1 MATFCFKGM
10 TMKLKWIFVVLVA
23 CASAA
28 ALAGEVSPFKD
39 EKAQESYAIGA
50 QTGRT
55 LKKDNVEIDVE
66 MLIRGLKDGLGGDR
80 MLLSEKELRGVMSRV
95 QQELHKNMVLN
106 RRALGERN
114 KEEGTRFL
122 AENGKKTGVTTTST
136 GLQYKVLKT
145 GSGAKPM
152 LNNTVSV
159 NFRGTLIN
167 GVEFDASAE
176 GTPSQLVVAQMI
188 PGFKEALQ
196 LMAVG
201 SKWQIVIPANLAY
214 GDRGTGTDVGPNQV
228 LLFEVE
234 LLAIK

>member
-1 MATFCFKGM
+1 MAIFYIKGL
-10 TMKLKWIFVVLVA
+10 TMKLKWILSVLA
-23 CASAA
+23 LCASAG

-39 EKAQESYAIGA
+39 QKEQDSYAIGA

-66 MLIRGLKDGLGGDR
+66 MLIRGLRDGLSGER
-80 MLLSEKELRGVMSRV
+80 MLVSEKELRSVMTRV

-114 KEEGTRFL
+114 KEEGTKFL
-122 AENGKKTGVTTTST
+122 AENGRKSGVTTTST
-136 GLQYKVLKT
+136 GLQYKVLKA
-145 GSGAKPM
+145 GSGLKPM

-159 NFRGTLIN
+159 NFRGTLIG

-176 GTPSQLVVAQMI
+176 GKPSQLVVAQMI

-201 SKWQIVIPANLAY
+201 SKWQIAIPANLAY

-234 LLAIK
+234 LLGIK